1 MAGIAAPWDRTRF
14 LTASARRGLGSEAFR
29 WAVAPSMVAW
39 VGLTVFAANG
49 VEAAL
54 CLAPT
59 RDPVHGLLRAT
70 SLSLAGLDPIAVIC
84 VWALMLVAM
93 MGPLLVPMIT
103 YVAANSF
110 VDRRDRAAGL
120 FIAGYTAVWTAVAVL
135 GFSVLLLL
143 RTLSVVLGVAA
154 YGGLAGAA
162 AAALWQLSN
171 SKQRALNRCHGV
183 RPLRASGRAADGDAF
198 KFGLL
203 HGSRCVRACAPT
215 MFPTM
220 VGAHGLATMAVV
232 FTVLLAERTASR
244 PRQTGA
250 AVALLLA
257 GFLSTPLA

>member
-1 MAGIAAPWDRTRF
+1 MAGIAAPWDRTLF

-29 WAVAPSMVAW
+29 WAIAPSMVAW

-49 VEAAL
+49 VEAAF

-59 RDPVHGLLRAT
+59 RDPVHGLLRAM
-70 SLSLAGLDPIAVIC
+70 SLSLAGLNSVAVIC
-84 VWALMLVAM
+84 AWVLMLVAM

-103 YVAANSF
+103 YVAAGSF
-110 VDRRDRAAGL
+110 VDRRNRAVGL
-120 FIAGYTAVWTAVAVL
+120 FVAGYAAVWTPVAGSGFAAL
-135 GFSVLLLL
+135 SLLHAFSV
-143 RTLSVVLGVAA
+143 VFGVAA
-154 YGGLAGAA
+154 YGGLAGAVT
-162 AAALWQLSN
+162 AALWQLSN

-183 RPLRASGRAADGDAF
+183 RPLRASGLAADGDAF

-215 MFPTM
+215 MFLTM
-220 VGAHGLATMAVV
+220 VGAHGLITMAVV
-232 FTVLLAERTASR
+232 FMVLLAERTASR

-250 AVALLLA
+250 AAALLLA